1 MRIALL
7 LLPVLSLAAC
17 AVGPDYQTPAA
28 PAPAALPSPPPLRD
42 QALLAGRDIPA
53 DWWALFKSPALDGL
67 VREAMAHNADVAAA
81 QAALRMAR
89 ENALANA
96 GAFLPTIDGSFQASR
111 QKDPTGT
118 VAPTAANNA
127 PQLNLFTPQ
136 LSVSYS
142 PDLWGGTRRGQEAL
156 EATVEA
162 QRFQVEATYLTLTS
176 NVVVAAVAEASLRGQ
191 IAAAQAIVDDAG
203 RAVAI
208 LRRQRDLGQVSA
220 ADVAAGE
227 AALAQAEQALP
238 PLEKQ
243 LEQQRHQLNALLGRM
258 PADPTPETF
267 QLADLTLPVELPY
280 SVPVRLV
287 EQRPDIRLAAAN
299 LHVASADVGV
309 AIADRLPNLT
319 LSGATG
325 SSASALNSLFAAG
338 NGFWNF
344 GATVTQPIFDGF
356 SLAHKEKA
364 ARAALD
370 QAAAQYRGAVVLAF
384 QNVADT
390 LSALKA
396 DGDALAA
403 AERADAAASH
413 ALALARRQRELGS
426 VAASAV
432 LAAQQAAAQARTTL
446 VQAQAVRLMDTAAL
460 FQALGGGW
468 WNVAPVEAGAAPGH
482 AAPPDGGLITR

>member
-1 MRIALL
+1 MMRRALTL
-7 LLPVLSLAAC
+7 IPALCLAAC
-17 AVGPDYQTPAA
+17 AVGPDYQTPDAPPPQALAA
-28 PAPAALPSPPPLRD
+28 PPKVAG

-81 QAALRMAR
+81 QAALRVAR
-89 ENALANA
+89 ENALANV
-96 GAFLPTIDGSFQASR
+96 GSFFPSVTGSFQATR

-136 LSVSYS
+136 LSISYS
-142 PDLWGGTRRGQEAL
+142 PDLWGGIRRAQEAL
-156 EATVEA
+156 DATAEG
-162 QRFQVEATYLTLTS
+162 QRFQVEATYLTLTA
-176 NVVVAAVAEASLRGQ
+176 NVVVAAVTEASLRGQ
-191 IAAAQAIVDDAG
+191 VAATQSIIADADK
-203 RAVAI
+203 ALTI
-208 LRRQRDLGQVSA
+208 LRRQRELGQVSA

-227 AALAQAEQALP
+227 TAVAQAQQGLP
-238 PLEKQ
+238 ALEKQ

-267 QLADLTLPVELPY
+267 QLSDLTLPAELPY
-280 SVPVRLV
+280 SLPVRLV

-299 LHVASADVGV
+299 LHAASAAVGV

-325 SSASALNSLFAAG
+325 SSASALDSLFSPG

-344 GATVTQPIFDGF
+344 GATLTQPIFDGF
-356 SLAHKEKA
+356 SLMHKERA

-370 QAAAQYRGAVVLAF
+370 QAAAQYRSTVVLAF

-390 LSALKA
+390 LSALKS

-403 AERADAAASH
+403 AQRADAAAAHS
-413 ALALARRQRELGS
+413 LALARRQLELGAVAPS
-426 VAASAV
+426 VV
-432 LAAQQAAAQARTTL
+432 LAAQQAAAQARLTL
-446 VQAQAVRLMDTAAL
+446 VQAEASRLMDTAAL

-468 WNVAPVEAGAAPGH
+468 WNVPPAEAGGEAGHAGAA
-482 AAPPDGGLITR
+482 GGT